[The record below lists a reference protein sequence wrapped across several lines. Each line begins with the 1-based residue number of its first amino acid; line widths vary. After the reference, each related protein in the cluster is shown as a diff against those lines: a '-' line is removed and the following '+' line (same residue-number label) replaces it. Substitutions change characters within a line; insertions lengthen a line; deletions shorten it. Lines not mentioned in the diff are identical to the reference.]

1 MTVQHASSPKPAQ
14 QPCFDRP
21 HQATV
26 RSRIGHAAAAALLPL
41 LIAGC
46 IGGGSSG
53 NPLIDAGIGASN
65 LNTNCAGFCVDAQ
78 PNAFLTEADVQT
90 IIAQAVGEA
99 QARGLSATIA
109 VTDRV
114 GNVLGVF
121 AMNNAD
127 SNATVTSL
135 MPEVRSADRGALTN
149 PTGLEGLAIIPS
161 TLAAIAKAVTASY
174 LSSEGNAFTTRTA
187 SQIVQENFNPGE
199 LGQPGGPLFGVQ
211 FSQLPC
217 SDLSQRFNSADLT
230 DMEGPQRSPL
240 GLAADPGGLP
250 LYKFGTPVGG
260 IGVMSD
266 GVYGLDLTTTD
277 TDTDTDELIAIA
289 GTFGFGAPL
298 DRRGERITV
307 EGKTL
312 RFTDS
317 DYDDLMSSPSAA
329 TAFADIDE
337 GVLGSLVPVK
347 HYSDGTLRVGTRF
360 TDQASGVQDADD
372 INPGVFTGLD
382 AFVLTENG
390 AARFAPSNG
399 TEANNALTDNEVT
412 VLLQEAI
419 KLANAMRAQIRRPIS
434 SPMRATVVVVDT
446 NGAILGLIRT
456 RDAPMFGIDVA
467 LQKARTAAFFS
478 NTNAAESLSAI
489 GDTVDGNPLLADA
502 QNGQSG
508 PTYFISGETLD
519 SVTTN
524 PVGPVSIPE
533 YLAAVRNT
541 LQIPTALADGIAF
554 ADRSGGNLS
563 RPFLPDGINSAGQFG
578 PFSKTISQ
586 WSPFSTGLQ
595 LDLVYSRVV
604 QHVLSSAGVT
614 PDALGLDPALADP
627 TANGA
632 IIDVAKGSCTPV
644 VLVASDGTRTPILG
658 NDGSQTQLLPNG
670 IQIFPGSVP
679 IYRGDTLVGG
689 IGVSGDG
696 IEQDDMVSFLGA
708 HNAGVALNGAI
719 GNAPINIRADTITI
733 PGADD
738 QARLRYVQCP
748 ISPFIDSSAQNVCD
762 GK

>member
-127 SNATVTSL
+127 GDATVTSL

-337 GVLGSLVPVK
+337 GVLGSLVPVT

-372 INPGVFTGLD
+372 INPNVFTNLD

-390 AARFAPSNG
+390 AARFAPRAG
-399 TEANNALTDNEVT
+399 TEAANALTANEVT

-478 NTNAAESLSAI
+478 TTTAADALNAI
-489 GDTVDGNPLLADA
+489 GNTVDGNALLP
-502 QNGQSG
+502 GTQSG
-508 PTYFISGETLD
+508 PTYLTGGPALNQV
-519 SVTTN
+519 VTN
-524 PVGPVSIPE
+524 GSVSIPD
-533 YLAAVRNT
+533 YVTAVRNT

-563 RPFLPDGINSAGQFG
+563 RPFLPDGINGADQFG
-578 PFSKTISQ
+578 PFSKTISS
-586 WSPFSTGLQ
+586 WSPFSTGIQ
-595 LDLVYSRVV
+595 LDLVYNSVV
-604 QHVLSSAGVT
+604 QHVLSSTGLT
-614 PDALGLDPALADP
+614 LSTLEQGLRLDLDDAI
-627 TANGA
+627 ANNDVNNPVN
-632 IIDVAKGSCTPV
+632 DVAAGSCTPIP
-644 VLVASDGTRTPILG
+644 S
-658 NDGSQTQLLPNG
+658 LPNG

-719 GNAPINIRADTITI
+719 GNAPINIRADTITV